1 MLVLKKIASTPLLQ
15 HIITALKL
23 FIHFCSLT
31 TVLNMNWE
39 TIFTTQRIGQ
49 PKESAG
55 SRSGFQKDFDRIIFS
70 SAFRRLQNKTQV
82 FPLPG
87 STFVHN
93 RLTHSLEVA
102 SVGRSLGSI
111 VGEKLSSEINDRS
124 GDSYEFYRYE
134 LANVI
139 AAGCLAHDIG
149 NPAFGHSGEKA
160 ISAYFLNNA
169 ELVIDGKK
177 LRSFFNDKEWG
188 DISNFE
194 GNANAIRIL
203 THVFK
208 GRLTAGLGLTYTTIA
223 SIIKYPCEAT
233 AVNKQF
239 KHRKKYGFFQAEAD
253 SIGAIAEK
261 LGMPREEGDT
271 VVFKRHP
278 FVYLVEAADDIC
290 YSIIDMED
298 AHRLGILSHELVKE
312 SFFHVITCLNADLT
326 YQNRTVEIYNK
337 IEDANEKISFLRARV
352 INLLTTK
359 AADVFY
365 ENRDEIL
372 QGSFNDTLLDNIE
385 RNCGALKEVM
395 KISNEKIYNHDT
407 VLEIEIAGYNV
418 MSELLS
424 LFVPALLKQQP
435 DHKDQKVLKLFPVQ
449 FREFETTESP
459 YLKVMNAFDLI
470 SGMTDLYAT
479 EMYRKLKGVDIPQH
493 R

>member
-1 MLVLKKIASTPLLQ
+1 
-15 HIITALKL
+15 
-23 FIHFCSLT
+23 
-31 TVLNMNWE
+31 MNWE

-49 PKESAG
+49 QKESAG
-55 SRSGFQKDFDRIIFS
+55 PRSGFQKDFDRIIFS

-102 SVGRSLGSI
+102 SVGRSLGSM
-111 VGEKLSSEINDRS
+111 VGEKLSKEITDKS

-149 NPAFGHSGEKA
+149 HSGEKA
-160 ISAYFLNNA
+160 ISAYFIDNA
-169 ELVIDGKK
+169 SSLIDEKS
-177 LRSFFNDKEWG
+177 LRLFFTEREWA

-223 SIIKYPCEAT
+223 SILKYPCEASGI
-233 AVNKQF
+233 NKQF
-239 KHRKKYGFFQAEAD
+239 KHRKKFGFFLSEGNAIQ
-253 SIGAIAEK
+253 AIAEE
-261 LGMPREEGDT
+261 LGMHREEGET
-271 VVFKRHP
+271 IMYKRHP

-298 AHRLGILSHELVKE
+298 AHRLGILSHNLVSN
-312 SFFHVITCLNADLT
+312 SFFHVINCLSAEQDFEK
-326 YQNRTVEIYNK
+326 RTKEIYNR
-337 IEDANEKISFLRARV
+337 IGDVNEKISFLRARA

-359 AADVFY
+359 AADVFW
-365 ENRDEIL
+365 ENRQQIL
-372 QGSFNDTLLDNIE
+372 AGTFNDTLLDNIE
-385 RNCGALKEVM
+385 NNYGALKEVM

-424 LFVPALLKQQP
+424 LFVPALLKQKP
-435 DHKDQKVLKLFPVQ
+435 DHKDEKVLKLFPVQ
-449 FREFETTESP
+449 FREFEETNSP
-459 YLKVMNAFDLI
+459 YEKVLNAFDLI

-479 EMYRKLKGVDIPQH
+479 EMYRKLKGVDIPQL